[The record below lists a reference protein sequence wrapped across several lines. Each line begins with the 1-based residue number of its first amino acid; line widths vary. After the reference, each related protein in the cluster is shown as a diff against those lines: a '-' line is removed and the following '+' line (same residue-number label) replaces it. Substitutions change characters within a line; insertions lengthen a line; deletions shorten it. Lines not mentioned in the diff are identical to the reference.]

1 MLIEPYVPGKC
12 KRLDTCICKP
22 SFNFPYR
29 FHYCDTSRLT
39 PVRINSNTSG
49 KMNFLLFPFLFPPFF
64 SLSFSFF
71 CFIFHF
77 CGTVMAWINTMTG
90 CFRLSGFSRRYFR
103 RTRKLVNSLAAG
115 TSTVYGDEGR
125 KQGEEER
132 AKCMCSKRVET
143 SLQTVR
149 SRLRHHCATTLA
161 LKPTHGLLFFSPYRA
176 PLSPFGARVADDDE
190 IGARRTR
197 PCSTYA
203 CVHALYHI
211 CMPHRKWEN
220 EMNRE

>member
-1 MLIEPYVPGKC
+1 M
-12 KRLDTCICKP
+12 
-22 SFNFPYR
+22 S
-29 FHYCDTSRLT
+29 
-39 PVRINSNTSG
+39 
-49 KMNFLLFPFLFPPFF
+49 FLLLPPLSSPVFFLPFSP
-64 SLSFSFF
+64 FF

-103 RTRKLVNSLAAG
+103 RTRELVNSLAAG
-115 TSTVYGDEGR
+115 TSTVCEGGGMGGAR
-125 KQGEEER
+125 GRRERER

-176 PLSPFGARVADDDE
+176 PLSPFGARAAGDGE

-197 PCSTYA
+197 PCSTY
-203 CVHALYHI
+203 VHTR
-211 CMPHRKWEN
+211 MPHMPRRKWEN